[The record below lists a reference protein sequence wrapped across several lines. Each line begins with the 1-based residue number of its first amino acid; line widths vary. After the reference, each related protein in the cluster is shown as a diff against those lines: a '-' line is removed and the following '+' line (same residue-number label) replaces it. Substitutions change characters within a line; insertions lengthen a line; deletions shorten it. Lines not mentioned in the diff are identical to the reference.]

1 MKMAIN
7 IGNNNKITNSTIGNS
22 NNKKKE
28 GNKLNKLV
36 IELLITVVGG
46 LIVAYCIYK
55 FGWN

>member
-1 MKMAIN
+1 MAIN

-22 NNKKKE
+22 NNKKKN